1 MISIS
6 SPEILGRVLR
16 KYRKEQGISQI
27 EAGRK
32 YNIAQSS
39 ISDIE
44 NGRSGVRL
52 ETLFRYMSA
61 LGLEMSL
68 ELRAKAA
75 EKKELW

>member
-1 MISIS
+1 MIAIS
-6 SPEILGRVLR
+6 SSVTLGQVLK
-16 KYRKEQGISQI
+16 KYRKEQGLSQA
-27 EAGRK
+27 EAGNK

-44 NGRSGVRL
+44 NGRPGVRL
-52 ETLFRYMSA
+52 ETLFRYMAA

-68 ELRAKAA
+68 ELRTKAV